1 MFLLCKS
8 AHIMAGPL
16 CKLINTSIETAV
28 FPDLWKE
35 ACVLP
40 LHKSGPSTDLDN
52 YRPISILCCIS
63 KIIERH
69 VHDSLFNHLKKFD
82 LITPFQSGF
91 MEQNSCETGL
101 TFVID
106 NWYSELDKG
115 NLIGVVNIDLRKAYN
130 LLNHDI
136 LLTKLKYYGCS
147 QDSINWFGSY
157 LKNRKQHV
165 SINGVQSDS
174 EYCNYGIPQGSI
186 LGPLLFLI
194 HVNDLP
200 YHLSKLS
207 IHMYADDTTVYFC
220 SKEISDLIPTINDDL
235 AKVAE
240 WCINNKLVIN
250 TKKTKSMILCNHQ
263 KRRHILNTPTFCING
278 SSIINVEYDKILGVC
293 IDQNMLMNKHIDQV
307 CAKISRLLG
316 LLWRVRKY
324 LTYNTKILFYNSY
337 IQPCF
342 DYCMT
347 TWGFC
352 SDTHINR
359 LYRLQKKIAR
369 IILDDNECST
379 LLLLQKLNWLSV
391 KERIQ
396 YCTAVLVYKC
406 LNKMAQ
412 ANLSDLFQFCG
423 ENHIVYQPGP
433 GFWAIGTILGGKFLQ

>member
-1 MFLLCKS
+1 
-8 AHIMAGPL
+8 
-16 CKLINTSIETAV
+16 
-28 FPDLWKE
+28 
-35 ACVLP
+35 
-40 LHKSGPSTDLDN
+40 
-52 YRPISILCCIS
+52 
-63 KIIERH
+63 
-69 VHDSLFNHLKKFD
+69 
-82 LITPFQSGF
+82 

-115 NLIGVVNIDLRKAYN
+115 NLIGVVNIDLRKAFN
-130 LLNHDI
+130 LNHDI

-293 IDQNMLMNKHIDQV
+293 IDQNI
-307 CAKISRLLG
+307 
-316 LLWRVRKY
+316 Y
-324 LTYNTKILFYNSY
+324 
-337 IQPCF
+337 
-342 DYCMT
+342 
-347 TWGFC
+347 FC
-352 SDTHINR
+352 
-359 LYRLQKKIAR
+359 Q
-369 IILDDNECST
+369 
-379 LLLLQKLNWLSV
+379 
-391 KERIQ
+391 
-396 YCTAVLVYKC
+396 
-406 LNKMAQ
+406 
-412 ANLSDLFQFCG
+412 
-423 ENHIVYQPGP
+423 
-433 GFWAIGTILGGKFLQ
+433 